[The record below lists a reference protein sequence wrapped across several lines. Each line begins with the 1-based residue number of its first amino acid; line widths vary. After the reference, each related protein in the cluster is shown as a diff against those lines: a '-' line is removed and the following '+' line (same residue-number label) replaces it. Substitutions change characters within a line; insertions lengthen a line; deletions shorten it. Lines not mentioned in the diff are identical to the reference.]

1 MAAVRVPHFCAF
13 HMILH
18 LIRHPKPLIDPG
30 ICYGRLDVAAEA
42 PEQLAASLRL
52 VLPPGLPVWS
62 SPLRRCAE
70 LAACLDTEA
79 QVDAGLAEMNFG
91 AWEGRRWDDIPRAE
105 LDAWAADVAGYAPPG
120 GESPLA
126 LQRRVL
132 AFVAALAVPEAVL
145 VTHAG
150 VIRVLLAH
158 LRALPPAQW
167 TRLSFPYGSHT
178 RIEVPR

>member
-1 MAAVRVPHFCAF
+1 
-13 HMILH
+13 MILH

-30 ICYGRLDVAAEA
+30 ICYGRLDVAPEA
-42 PEQLAASLRL
+42 PEQLAASLRT
-52 VLPPGLPVWS
+52 VLPSGLPVWS

-70 LAACLDTEA
+70 LAACLDAEA
-79 QVDAGLAEMNFG
+79 QIDARLAEMNFG
-91 AWEGRRWDDIPRAE
+91 AWEGRAWDDIPRTE

-132 AFVAALAVPEAVL
+132 AFVNELAVPEAL
-145 VTHAG
+145 IVTHAG

-158 LRALPPAQW
+158 LQALPPAQW
-167 TRLSFPYGSHT
+167 TRLTFPYGSHT
-178 RIEVPR
+178 RIDVPR